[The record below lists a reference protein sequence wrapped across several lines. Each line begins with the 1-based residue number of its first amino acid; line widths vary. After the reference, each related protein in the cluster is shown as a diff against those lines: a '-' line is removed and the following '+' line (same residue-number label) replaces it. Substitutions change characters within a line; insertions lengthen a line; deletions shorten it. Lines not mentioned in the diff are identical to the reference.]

1 MRQVSPDERLVAWAE
16 DRKGNES
23 YFLRVRDIAAG
34 TDLLAQPVAVRI
46 RWWRS
51 GPLPDCSEG
60 LVGRPVVLPC
70 PDHSLWHGPH
80 ETAACCGSN
89 MPFPLQK
96 PCLFVFY
103 LGVAQP
109 SSLSKQREQGGQM
122 VSYFMTL
129 QPG

>member
-1 MRQVSPDERLVAWAE
+1 MSPTSCACATSLPA
-16 DRKGNES
+16 
-23 YFLRVRDIAAG
+23 L
-34 TDLLAQPVAVRI
+34 TC
-46 RWWRS
+46 WRNLS
-51 GPLPDCSEG
+51 RCASVGGDQGPLPDCSEG

-89 MPFPLQK
+89 MPFPLQT

-122 VSYFMTL
+122 VSCFMTL
-129 QPG
+129 HPG